1 MHNVRPD
8 LVDVTT
14 CKSCAFILL
23 TTNFDAKLYR
33 LLLSKP
39 LALAA
44 SSSEMATIL
53 ATSFLVPCPHSIWPN
68 TIHYNRKLKSKPQ
81 PRVLDIDSKGE
92 RLEMWRGQQSLSLSP
107 PLSSC
112 WFEVVSRCLPHR
124 ALFVCCGV
132 NVGTLRVTLLF
143 GPSFPP
149 TPRALNTPC
158 NNQRKN
164 RQCICFRLLP
174 TLPHLMNRFR
184 LVDQ

>member
-1 MHNVRPD
+1 MTHNVRPD

-68 TIHYNRKLKSKPQ
+68 TIHYNRKHKSKPQ

-92 RLEMWRGQQSLSLSP
+92 IGNVAWPAVSPP
-107 PLSSC
+107 PLSSR

-124 ALFVCCGV
+124 GLFVCCGV
-132 NVGTLRVTLLF
+132 NVGTLRVTHTQTTCKM
-143 GPSFPP
+143 G
-149 TPRALNTPC
+149 
-158 NNQRKN
+158 
-164 RQCICFRLLP
+164 IY
-174 TLPHLMNRFR
+174 
-184 LVDQ
+184 D